1 MSSDSDRRPARAAE
15 PAPDPP
21 GPGSGPAE
29 NAPPAPDSLVPP
41 PEPVPFP
48 VEASDADEAVSD
60 VTAGREPAVAGD
72 VSPEQVRE
80 RLRRRA
86 IFLRELA
93 EARELRR
100 RVTPHR
106 SRRARIHAA
115 LRRRTF
121 RIN

>member
-1 MSSDSDRRPARAAE
+1 
-15 PAPDPP
+15 
-21 GPGSGPAE
+21 
-29 NAPPAPDSLVPP
+29 
-41 PEPVPFP
+41 VPFP
-48 VEASDADEAVSD
+48 VDASDVDEAVSD
-60 VTAGREPAVAGD
+60 VTAGPEAAGAGD

>member
-1 MSSDSDRRPARAAE
+1 MNSERDHRPGAAE
-15 PAPDPP
+15 TASDPP
-21 GPGSGPAE
+21 PATC
-29 NAPPAPDSLVPP
+29 A
-41 PEPVPFP
+41 
-48 VEASDADEAVSD
+48 DAVTD
-60 VTAGREPAVAGD
+60 VTAGEDPGRRDAI
-72 VSPEQVRE
+72 SPEQIRDH
-80 RLRRRA
+80 LRRRA

>member
-1 MSSDSDRRPARAAE
+1 MSSDSERRRERAGE

-29 NAPPAPDSLVPP
+29 SAPPAPDSLVPP

-48 VEASDADEAVSD
+48 VDASDVDEAVRD
-60 VTAGREPAVAGD
+60 VTAGREPGGEGD
-72 VSPEQVRE
+72 ISPEQVRE

>member
-1 MSSDSDRRPARAAE
+1 MSSDSDQWPAGARE
-15 PAPDPP
+15 PAPERP
-21 GPGSGPAE
+21 GPATGPPE
-29 NAPPAPDSLVPP
+29 SAPPAPDSLVPP
-41 PEPVPFP
+41 PEPVPLP
-48 VEASDADEAVSD
+48 VDADDVAEAVTD
-60 VTAGREPAVAGD
+60 VTAGGQGD
-72 VSPEQVRE
+72 VPPEVVRE

>member
-1 MSSDSDRRPARAAE
+1 MSSDSDRRPERADE

-21 GPGSGPAE
+21 VPGSGPAE
-29 NAPPAPDSLVPP
+29 SAPPAPDSLVPP

-48 VEASDADEAVSD
+48 VDASDADEAVSD
-60 VTAGREPAVAGD
+60 VTAAGEPAGAGD

>member
-1 MSSDSDRRPARAAE
+1 MSSESDQQPKVSARARE
-15 PAPDPP
+15 SAPDPP
-21 GPGSGPAE
+21 GPPG
-29 NAPPAPDSLVPP
+29 P
-41 PEPVPFP
+41 PEPR
-48 VEASDADEAVSD
+48 DAAVTD
-60 VTAGREPAVAGD
+60 VTGAPGTGAEPAADPHAD

-80 RLRRRA
+80 HLRRRA
-86 IFLRELA
+86 LFLRELA

>member
-1 MSSDSDRRPARAAE
+1 MSSESDRRPDRARE

-21 GPGSGPAE
+21 GPGPGAAE
-29 NAPPAPDSLVPP
+29 GAPPAPDSLVPP

-48 VEASDADEAVSD
+48 AESADVDEAVSD
-60 VTAGREPAVAGD
+60 VTADRYRAGAGD